1 MKIDMSPEA
10 INKRLEKVSRLRELC
25 VSLKKAGEQAGLYS
39 GKNSKNKDDIVKSY
53 E

>member
-10 INKRLEKVSRLRELC
+10 LGKRLEKVSQLRDLC
-25 VSLKKAGEQAGLYS
+25 LSLKKAGRLAGLYS
-39 GKNSKNKDDIVKSY
+39 EKISKNKDDIVKSN